1 MPIYHHHAARLLKT
15 NGTLA
20 LVLPFEAK
28 EDILALAEAHALYPT
43 HITHVHSKPGKPAK
57 RLLIAFSPISYT
69 QYPIPQTMYI
79 ESENSP
85 RSEEYKELTKDF
97 YL

>member
-1 MPIYHHHAARLLKT
+1 
-15 NGTLA
+15 LA

-28 EDILALAEAHALYPT
+28 EEILALAQAQGLHPT

-57 RLLIAFSPISYT
+57 RLLIALSPLSDPPSPMIDT
-69 QYPIPQTMYI
+69 LYI
-79 ESENSP
+79 ESETAA
-85 RSEEYKELTKDF
+85 RSEAYSSLTQDF